1 MLVLVVVLVL
11 ELSRWS
17 GGRLRTSISYSNMRV
32 KYGVAISVRPKLEG
46 FVVLQR
52 IEPGKAMLVRTVT
65 MLTKLLE
72 RFDPEQFR
80 VRKSPSDPVLP
91 FEHEYPGKAGL
102 FWVRHEHFFQPKTV
116 KIANFTTASLPVTCY
131 ECSWGERVLN
141 LGVYAKHIR
150 RFS

>member
-32 KYGVAISVRPKLEG
+32 KYRVAISVRPKLEG

-52 IEPGKAMLVRTVT
+52 IEPGKAMLVRTVA

-80 VRKSPSDPVLP
+80 VRENPSDQALP
-91 FEHEYPGKAGL
+91 FEHD
-102 FWVRHEHFFQPKTV
+102 
-116 KIANFTTASLPVTCY
+116 
-131 ECSWGERVLN
+131 
-141 LGVYAKHIR
+141 
-150 RFS
+150 